1 MIVDTTAAV
10 VANVAAEMA
19 TDAGSVVVVEV
30 AKRGFFATSLN
41 GAANLVKGNPVV
53 ALGAVGVAAVVGGY
67 YGWKKFQA
75 SRTPLATVVAEAA
88 AEAAPTPAQ

>member
-67 YGWKKFQA
+67 YGWKKFKA
-75 SRTPLATVVAEAA
+75 TRTPLEAVVAAVAPE
-88 AEAAPTPAQ
+88 PTPAQ